1 MCHGRCRPTWP
12 LEEVAP
18 TPGAVGAAKA
28 DDWHRQA
35 REGRYQ
41 LALIAA
47 GEKPRTEDCS
57 RLSKTIDVPPD
68 RLAAPHVPAEPSAK
82 AARTPRRAAIQVM
95 ART

>member
-1 MCHGRCRPTWP
+1 MADVAPPGQ
-12 LEEVAP
+12 LEEMAP
-18 TPGAVGAAKA
+18 TPGAVGATKA